1 MKRTELATDRED
13 VVANAHV
20 DGSDGGLLAWVRN

>member
-13 VVANAHV
+13 VVATAH